1 MVPRKK
7 GQKYEISYRCAGYE
21 KPFYE
26 RFDTYEAAKLR
37 IAQIEYEKSICAFE
51 PPKQSIL
58 TPKRNHYV
66 TIGELLDEYVQIYG
80 LKHWGDS
87 YLSTNQHYILHYIKP
102 VIGDVPVKD
111 MTTHDLDLFYDS
123 LQDQPAVVLKGHLKK
138 DQMIS
143 PSVILKIHALMRGAF
158 RKAVAW
164 KYITANPAE
173 NVTLPK
179 YSCKER
185 ASWSASEVK
194 YALAICENPV
204 LKLAMLLALGCSM
217 RIGEILG
224 LTWDC
229 VELSSE
235 ALEAETA
242 SLSIT
247 KELKRCQKSSLE
259 ALEKR
264 GRNKTLFVFPTWKQT
279 DCTTA
284 LVLKPPKTES
294 SIRTVF
300 LPRTVA
306 MALLDAKKQQDEIK
320 LLLGSDYQDFGL
332 VLAQPN
338 GRPYERRQIER
349 MLDVFIAENGL
360 RKVVFHSLRHSST
373 SIKLQISRGNIKA
386 VQGDT
391 GHAQARMVTEVY
403 AHTNNEERQLLAQKV
418 DENFFQTPTPGAFAP
433 TSEMQKVL
441 QILAEK
447 PELVRLLAA
456 M

>member
-80 LKHWGDS
+80 LKHWGDA

-224 LTWDC
+224 LT
-229 VELSSE
+229 
-235 ALEAETA
+235 
-242 SLSIT
+242 
-247 KELKRCQKSSLE
+247 
-259 ALEKR
+259 
-264 GRNKTLFVFPTWKQT
+264 
-279 DCTTA
+279 
-284 LVLKPPKTES
+284 
-294 SIRTVF
+294 
-300 LPRTVA
+300 
-306 MALLDAKKQQDEIK
+306 
-320 LLLGSDYQDFGL
+320 
-332 VLAQPN
+332 
-338 GRPYERRQIER
+338 
-349 MLDVFIAENGL
+349 
-360 RKVVFHSLRHSST
+360 
-373 SIKLQISRGNIKA
+373 
-386 VQGDT
+386 
-391 GHAQARMVTEVY
+391 
-403 AHTNNEERQLLAQKV
+403 
-418 DENFFQTPTPGAFAP
+418 
-433 TSEMQKVL
+433 
-441 QILAEK
+441 
-447 PELVRLLAA
+447 
-456 M
+456 